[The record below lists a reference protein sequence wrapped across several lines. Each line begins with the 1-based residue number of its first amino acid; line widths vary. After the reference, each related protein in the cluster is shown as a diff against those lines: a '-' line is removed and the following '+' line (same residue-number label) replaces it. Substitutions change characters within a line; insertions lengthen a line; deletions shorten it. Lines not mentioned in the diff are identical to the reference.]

1 MEDKEFSSINVIPF
15 VDILL
20 VLLTI
25 VLITASFMVQG
36 VIPVNLPKVK
46 EGKEEALK
54 SLEIV
59 LTKEGEIYFEGKRV
73 SLQELEH
80 ILKSLS
86 PSTKISLS
94 ADREAK
100 VQSLVSLLDL
110 FKRYGLERVVI
121 RTEIKSSY

>member
-36 VIPVNLPKVK
+36 AIPVNLPKAK

-73 SLQELEH
+73 NLQELEN
-80 ILKSLS
+80 ILKSIS
-86 PSTKISLS
+86 PSTKINLS
-94 ADREAK
+94 TDRDAK

-110 FKRYGLERVVI
+110 FKRYGLGKVVI
-121 RTEIKSSY
+121 RTERDES